1 MQWSDVTKPPSRT
14 QLRQFAGL
22 WLVFFGG
29 LAAWRLW
36 QGRSGTETQLL
47 GWLAITLGPL
57 GLLRPEIMRWIY
69 TGWMIAVFPIGWTV
83 SRIILAL
90 LYFAI
95 FTPIAA
101 IFRMKGRDALGLKKG
116 EGATYWTTRTATPDA
131 ADYLRQ
137 S

>member
-1 MQWSDVTKPPSRT
+1 MQWADVTKPPSRT
-14 QLRQFAGL
+14 QLRQFSGL

-36 QGRSGTETQLL
+36 QGRVDTSTQLL
-47 GWLAITLGPL
+47 GWLAVTLGPL
-57 GLLRPEIMRWIY
+57 GLLRPELMRWIY

-83 SRIILAL
+83 SQVVLVV
-90 LYFAI
+90 LYYLV
-95 FTPIAA
+95 FTPVALV
-101 IFRMKGRDALGLKKG
+101 FRLIGRDALGLKRSTVT
-116 EGATYWTTRTATPDA
+116 TYWTSRAASADV